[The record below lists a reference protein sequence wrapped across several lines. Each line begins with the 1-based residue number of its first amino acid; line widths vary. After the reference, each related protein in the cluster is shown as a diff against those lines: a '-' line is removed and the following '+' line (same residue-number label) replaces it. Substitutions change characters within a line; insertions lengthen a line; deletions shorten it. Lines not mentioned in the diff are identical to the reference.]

1 MGKGSNVQK
10 AQMARERNQKNIGK
24 SDEERRAA
32 LAKARQDSVAFVCG
46 ICKQS
51 FMVNARPPTLYL
63 HVTAKHDG
71 INPTECFPS
80 LAGYDPNDSNGE
92 KKAAQEKA
100 AAEARAQ
107 RASARKAATGGGAL
121 DDLLSAG
128 ISKMRKSA
136 KF

>member
-10 AQMARERNQKNIGK
+10 AQMARERNQRNIGK
-24 SDEERRAA
+24 TDEERKAA
-32 LAKARQDSVAFVCG
+32 SVKAKLDAMAFVCG

-51 FMVNARPPTLYL
+51 FMVNARPPSTLYL

-71 INPTECFPS
+71 VDPKDCFPS
-80 LAGYDPNDSNGE
+80 LAGYDPNDPFGE

-107 RASARKAATGGGAL
+107 RASARKASIGGRDL
-121 DDLLSAG
+121 DLLSVG
-128 ISKMRKSA
+128 ITKMKKSA